1 MSRNFSIASL
11 TKNRTAL
18 LIGIAS
24 FLLTTSLAISFRH
37 AHNNSVAAAAAGAAA
52 HRDPELIAGPGH
64 VEPYSEDIK
73 IGSELSGHLK
83 AVFVEEGDIIH
94 RSQVLAELE
103 NADYRAQVESA
114 RANVAAKQATLRK
127 VINGA
132 RRQERD
138 EAWSSV
144 NEAKAVMENSQSE
157 MRRRQQL
164 FSAGVVSR
172 EEMERYAREADV
184 AKAQYQ
190 AKVEQH
196 SLVDDHA
203 REEDRSLAEADLQ
216 LAQAQLEE
224 AQARYDKTLIRA
236 PIDGAVLRKHHRS
249 GESVSNS
256 STVPDP
262 ILTIGDRKTLRVRV
276 DVDETDV
283 GKVRAGQKAYVTADA
298 FGKQKFWG
306 RVVRV
311 GQQLGPKNVRTD
323 EPAEKV
329 DTKILETLVELD
341 PGAQLPDGLRVDAF
355 IVPEGGERALAQA
368 REFPAHSLGGA
379 SVAAR
384 VRVGTAALGRPSR
397 AQLGSRPWP

>member
-1 MSRNFSIASL
+1 MSIHLSIASF
-11 TKNRTAL
+11 TKNRIVLLVGLAAFLGTA
-18 LIGIAS
+18 
-24 FLLTTSLAISFRH
+24 SLAISRRH
-37 AHNNSVAAAAAGAAA
+37 ARDNSTTAQAAEAVKS
-52 HRDPELIAGPGH
+52 PELVAGPGH
-64 VEPYSEDIK
+64 VEPFSEDIK
-73 IGSELSGHLK
+73 IGSELSGRLK
-83 AVFVEEGDIIH
+83 SVFVEEGDIIH
-94 RSQVLAELE
+94 RAQVLAELE

-114 RANVAAKQATLRK
+114 KANVAAKQATLRK

-138 EAWSSV
+138 QAWSSV
-144 NEAKAVMENSQSE
+144 NEAKAIMENSQSE
-157 MRRRQQL
+157 MQRRQRL
-164 FSAGVVSR
+164 FDAGVVSR

-190 AKVEQH
+190 ARVEQH

-224 AQARYDKTLIRA
+224 AEARYEKTFIRA

-283 GKVRAGQKAYVTADA
+283 GKVRVGQKAYVTADA

-306 RVVRV
+306 HVVRV

-341 PGAQLPDGLRVDAF
+341 HGAQLPDGLRVDAF
-355 IVPEGGERALAQA
+355 IVPDGEVTTVQA
-368 REFPAHSLGGA
+368 SAP
-379 SVAAR
+379 
-384 VRVGTAALGRPSR
+384 
-397 AQLGSRPWP
+397 

>member
-1 MSRNFSIASL
+1 MSKNLSIASL
-11 TKNRTAL
+11 TKNRTAR
-18 LIGIAS
+18 LIVLAA
-24 FLLTTSLAISFRH
+24 FLLTASLAISVRH
-37 AHNNSVAAAAAGAAA
+37 AHENSVAAAGAAA
-52 HRDPELIAGPGH
+52 TQAPALVAGPGH

-73 IGSELSGHLK
+73 IGSELSGRLNS
-83 AVFVEEGDIIH
+83 VFVEEGDIIH
-94 RSQVLAELE
+94 HSQILAELE
-103 NADYRAQVESA
+103 NADYRAQVQSA
-114 RANVAAKQATLRK
+114 KASVAAKQAVLRK
-127 VINGA
+127 VVNGA
-132 RRQERD
+132 RHQERD
-138 EAWSSV
+138 QAWSFV
-144 NEAKAVMENSQSE
+144 NEAKAVMENSESE

-164 FSAGVVSR
+164 YSAGVVSR

-190 AKVEQH
+190 SKVEQH

-203 REEDRSLAEADLQ
+203 REEDRSLAEADLH

-224 AQARYDKTLIRA
+224 AQARYDKTFIRA

-262 ILTIGDRKTLRVRV
+262 ILTVGDRKTLRVRV

-283 GKVRAGQKAYVTADA
+283 GKVRVGQKAYVTADA

-306 RVVRV
+306 HVVRV

-355 IVPEGGERALAQA
+355 IVPDGGEVASARASQF
-368 REFPAHSLGGA
+368 R
-379 SVAAR
+379 
-384 VRVGTAALGRPSR
+384 
-397 AQLGSRPWP
+397 

>member
-1 MSRNFSIASL
+1 MTVDVSFGSL
-11 TKNRTAL
+11 LKNRATLAIGLGAL
-18 LIGIAS
+18 LLTGSLVVAS
-24 FLLTTSLAISFRH
+24 RRSHET
-37 AHNNSVAAAAAGAAA
+37 AAAAAMTRANRA
-52 HRDPELIAGPGH
+52 PLLIAGPGH

-73 IGSELSGHLK
+73 IGSELSGRLK
-83 AVFVEEGDIIH
+83 TVNVEEGDAIH
-94 RSQVLAELE
+94 RGEVLAELE

-114 RANVAAKQATLRK
+114 RASVVAKQATLRK

-157 MRRRQQL
+157 LRRRQAL
-164 FSAGVVSR
+164 FNTGVVSR

-184 AKAQYQ
+184 AQ
-190 AKVEQH
+190 AKYDAAVQQH
-196 SLVDDHA
+196 ALVDDQA
-203 REEDRSLAEADLQ
+203 REEDRSFAEADLKLAEAQ
-216 LAQAQLEE
+216 LAE
-224 AQARYDKTLIRA
+224 AEARYEKTFVRS
-236 PIDGAVLRKHHRS
+236 PIDGSVLRKHHRS

-262 ILTIGDRKTLRVRV
+262 ILTIGDRKSLRVRV

-283 GKVRAGQKAYVTADA
+283 SKVRLGQRAYVTADA

-306 RVVRV
+306 HVVRV

-341 PGAQLPDGLRVDAF
+341 PGSNLPDGLRVDAF
-355 IVPEGGERALAQA
+355 IVPVRAEIA
-368 REFPAHSLGGA
+368 ENH
-379 SVAAR
+379 
-384 VRVGTAALGRPSR
+384 
-397 AQLGSRPWP
+397 

>member
-1 MSRNFSIASL
+1 MSENFSITSL
-11 TKNRTAL
+11 VKSRTAL
-18 LIGIAS
+18 IIGIAA
-24 FLLTTSLAISFRH
+24 FLLTISLVISFRH
-37 AHNNSVAAAAAGAAA
+37 ARDNSAAAVAATTAAPTPA
-52 HRDPELIAGPGH
+52 LIAGPGH

-73 IGSELSGHLK
+73 IGSELSGRLK
-83 AVFVEEGDIIH
+83 SVFVEEGDTIH
-94 RSQVLAELE
+94 RTQVLAELE

-114 RANVAAKQATLRK
+114 KANVAAKEATLRK

-144 NEAKAVMENSQSE
+144 NEARAVMENSDAE
-157 MRRRQQL
+157 MRRRQRL

-203 REEDRSLAEADLQ
+203 REEDRALAEADLQ
-216 LAQAQLEE
+216 LAQAQLQE

-283 GKVRAGQKAYVTADA
+283 GKVRVGQKAYVTADA
-298 FGKQKFWG
+298 FGKQRFWG
-306 RVVRV
+306 HVVRV

-341 PGAQLPDGLRVDAF
+341 AVAQLPDGLRVDAF
-355 IVPEGGERALAQA
+355 IVPDGAEVATAEA
-368 REFPAHSLGGA
+368 REP
-379 SVAAR
+379 R
-384 VRVGTAALGRPSR
+384 
-397 AQLGSRPWP
+397 

>member
-1 MSRNFSIASL
+1 LA
-11 TKNRTAL
+11 
-18 LIGIAS
+18 IGLGA
-24 FLLTTSLAISFRH
+24 FLLTTSLVVASKRSH
-37 AHNNSVAAAAAGAAA
+37 ESAVAAARAASGN
-52 HRDPELIAGPGH
+52 HGPLLIAGPGR

-73 IGSELSGHLK
+73 IGSELSGRLK
-83 AVFVEEGDIIH
+83 SVNVEEGDAIH
-94 RSQVLAELE
+94 RGQVLAELE
-103 NADYRAQVESA
+103 NADYRAQVESSH
-114 RANVAAKQATLRK
+114 ANVVAKQAVLRK

-144 NEAKAVMENSQSE
+144 NEAKAVMENAQSE
-157 MRRRQQL
+157 LHRRQEL

-172 EEMERYAREADV
+172 EELDRYGREADV
-184 AKAQYQ
+184 AKAKYEAAVQ
-190 AKVEQH
+190 QH
-196 SLVDDHA
+196 ALVDDHA

-216 LAQAQLEE
+216 LARAQMEE
-224 AQARYDKTLIRA
+224 ALARYGKTFVRS
-236 PIDGAVLRKHHRS
+236 PIDGSVLRKHHRS

-283 GKVRAGQKAYVTADA
+283 SKVRVGQRAYVTADA

-306 RVVRV
+306 QVVRV

-323 EPAEKV
+323 EPTEKV

-341 PGAQLPDGLRVDAF
+341 PGSQLPDGLRVDAF
-355 IVPEGGERALAQA
+355 IVPEGGE
-368 REFPAHSLGGA
+368 
-379 SVAAR
+379 VAENR
-384 VRVGTAALGRPSR
+384 
-397 AQLGSRPWP
+397 